1 MSLTLAMA
9 SDKKF
14 PSGAVVIGVENESP
28 FRLMIHFLLTVSH
41 LTEKSHLGFLFK
53 VCLFFFF
60 FFFLIPKIFLL
71 RGERDL

>member
-28 FRLMIHFLLTVSH
+28 FR
-41 LTEKSHLGFLFK
+41 
-53 VCLFFFF
+53 
-60 FFFLIPKIFLL
+60 
-71 RGERDL
+71 

>member
-14 PSGAVVIGVENESP
+14 PGGVVVVGVENESP
-28 FRLMIHFLLTVSH
+28 FRQMIHFLLTVSH
-41 LTEKSHLGFLFK
+41 LAEKSHLDFLFK
-53 VCLFFFF
+53 DCWVFFFS
-60 FFFLIPKIFLL
+60 IPKIFFL